1 MDHYRPTV
9 GTKISE
15 LDTPCLI
22 LDLDALD
29 HNFDRMSET
38 FKDTKVK
45 LREHT
50 KNIKSPCRWVVIA
63 LYFKMIIGGIAYIA
77 SHRLDGCFSARQG
90 QRQYGK

>member
-50 KNIKSPCRWVVIA
+50 KNIKSPA
-63 LYFKMIIGGIAYIA
+63 LAHMQI
-77 SHRLDGCFSARQG
+77 RLSLIHI
-90 QRQYGK
+90 